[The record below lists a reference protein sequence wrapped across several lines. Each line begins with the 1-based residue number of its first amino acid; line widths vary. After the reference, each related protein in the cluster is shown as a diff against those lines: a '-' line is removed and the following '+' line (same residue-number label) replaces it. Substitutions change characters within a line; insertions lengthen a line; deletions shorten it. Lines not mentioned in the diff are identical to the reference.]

1 MKRKCI
7 VITKEITLTVSK
19 MVYVLDDKKDLVT
32 ALNEAKVITL
42 LDEEQAKLYDEL
54 SMDIPNLGN
63 GAYSVDEWTEDDTG
77 AQMRVLDVYD
87 EDEEQ
92 PA

>member
-19 MVYVLDDKKDLVT
+19 MVYVLDDKKDLVA

-63 GAYSVDEWTEDDTG
+63 GVYSVDEWTEEDTG
-77 AQMRVLDVYD
+77 AQLRVLEI
-87 EDEEQ
+87 ED
-92 PA
+92 

>member
-1 MKRKCI
+1 MKKKCI

-19 MVYVLDDKKDLVT
+19 MVYVLDDKKDLVA

-63 GAYSVDEWTEDDTG
+63 GVYSVDEWTEEDTG
-77 AQMRVLDVYD
+77 AQMRVLEI
-87 EDEEQ
+87 ED
-92 PA
+92 

>member
-19 MVYVLDDKKDLVT
+19 MVYVLDDKKDLVA

-63 GAYSVDEWTEDDTG
+63 GVYSVDEWTEEDTG
-77 AQMRVLDVYD
+77 AQMRVLEI
-87 EDEEQ
+87 ED
-92 PA
+92 

>member
-19 MVYVLDDKKDLVT
+19 MVYVLDDKKDLVA

-54 SMDIPNLGN
+54 SMDIPNLGE
-63 GAYSVDEWTEDDTG
+63 GVYSVDEWTEEDTG
-77 AQMRVLDVYD
+77 AQLRVLEI
-87 EDEEQ
+87 ED
-92 PA
+92 

>member
-1 MKRKCI
+1 MKKKCI

-19 MVYVLDDKKDLVT
+19 MVYVLDDKKDLVA

-54 SMDIPNLGN
+54 SMDIPNLGE
-63 GAYSVDEWTEDDTG
+63 GVYSVDEWTEEDTG
-77 AQMRVLDVYD
+77 AQLRVLEI
-87 EDEEQ
+87 ED
-92 PA
+92 